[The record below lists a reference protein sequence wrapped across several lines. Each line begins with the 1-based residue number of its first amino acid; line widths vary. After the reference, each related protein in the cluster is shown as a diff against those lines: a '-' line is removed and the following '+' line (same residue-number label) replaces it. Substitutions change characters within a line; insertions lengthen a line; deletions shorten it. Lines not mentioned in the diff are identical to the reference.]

1 VLRIRIHYIPTDP
14 DTDPDPAFS
23 NFFNYKAPEIILA
36 FSVVDWESSE
46 ERNKFISEM
55 VKLNDGYRIGD

>member
-1 VLRIRIHYIPTDP
+1 MSLDKNIA
-14 DTDPDPAFS
+14 AFS
-23 NFFNYKAPEIILA
+23 NLFNYKAPEIIFA

-46 ERNKFISEM
+46 ERNKFITEM